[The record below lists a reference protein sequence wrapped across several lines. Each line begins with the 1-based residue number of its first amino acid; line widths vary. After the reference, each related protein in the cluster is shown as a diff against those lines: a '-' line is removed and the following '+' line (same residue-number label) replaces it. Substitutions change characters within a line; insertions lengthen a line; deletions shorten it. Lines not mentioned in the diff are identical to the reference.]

1 MSMTTGPEDDAH
13 DNLTS
18 DISQVQQGASIQADN
33 DQAMADNNDTNLSVQ
48 VTLAQSPCQYNLKW
62 YHTSASRS

>member
-1 MSMTTGPEDDAH
+1 MSMTTGPEDDIH

-18 DISQVQQGASIQADN
+18 DISQVQLGTSIRADN

-48 VTLAQSPCQYNLKW
+48 VTLVQSPRQYNLKW
-62 YHTSASRS
+62 YHTSASGS